1 MITAFSSLSGL
12 LSASSSPWR
21 HWPFGPSLTGGW
33 LLALTKFVFI
43 GLVLALILWL
53 LRWAFGPGGR
63 FRDQEDER
71 EQNRQSKLEAMDILR
86 RRLAQGEISPD
97 EFEDRKKLLDSDDD

>member
-1 MITAFSSLSGL
+1 MIKAVSCLSDL
-12 LSASSSPWR
+12 LSASGSPWR
-21 HWPFGPSLTGGW
+21 HWPFGPGLTGGW
-33 LLALTKFVFI
+33 LLALSKFVFI

-63 FRDQEDER
+63 FRDQEDEQ
-71 EQNRQSKLEAMDILR
+71 EQDRQSKLQAMDILR
-86 RRLAQGEISPD
+86 RRLAQGEITPE